1 MSAEVLS
8 APVLIL
14 AGGLGTRLASV
25 LPDLPKVLAPIAGRP
40 FLDILVEA
48 LASRGLRRFVLLL
61 GNRHEQVV
69 AHVKSGDAA
78 WPAGVLFEFSIE
90 PRPLGT
96 GGAVKL
102 AERFCA
108 DKFFL
113 VNGDTYFDLD
123 VAALVRSHAQTR
135 PLLTLAA
142 ASVDDAGRYGKLELS
157 AAGFVERFLEKDADA
172 GAGVINAGVYLAEP
186 SLLDHIPANQPSS
199 LERDV
204 FPALVARGHKL
215 ATSVQSGAFFDIG
228 TPSSYASFTE
238 FCQGKES
245 SRSREAGR
253 TS

>member
-8 APVLIL
+8 EPVSIL

-40 FLDILVEA
+40 FLDILVET

-61 GNRHEQVV
+61 GSRHEQVV
-69 AHVKSGDAA
+69 AHVESRGAE
-78 WPAGVLFEFSIE
+78 WPAGVSFERSIE

-108 DKFFL
+108 RRFFL
-113 VNGDTYFDLD
+113 VNGDTFFDLD
-123 VAALVRSHAQTR
+123 VAALVRSHAQMR

-142 ASVDDAGRYGKLELS
+142 ASVGDAGRYGKLDVS
-157 AAGFVERFLEKDADA
+157 DAGLVERFREKDVDA
-172 GAGVINAGVYLAEP
+172 GAGIINAGIYLAEP
-186 SLLDHIPANQPSS
+186 SLLEHIPAGQPSS

-204 FPALVARGHKL
+204 FPKLVAGGRKL
-215 ATSVQSGAFFDIG
+215 AVSVQSGAFFDIG

-238 FCQGKES
+238 FCQDRQ
-245 SRSREAGR
+245 SRRSHEAGG